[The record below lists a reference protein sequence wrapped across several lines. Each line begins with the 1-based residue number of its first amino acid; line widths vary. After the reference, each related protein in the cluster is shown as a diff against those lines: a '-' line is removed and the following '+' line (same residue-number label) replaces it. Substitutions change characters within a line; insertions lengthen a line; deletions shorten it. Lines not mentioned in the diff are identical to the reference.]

1 MNPEPVRL
9 VAPIAIPPAKKRHGF
24 DLALARFPIGLSLLS
39 DPPALSHVLPGLL
52 VGTVGLLAAPGGKG
66 KTMFLLQL
74 AAAMAL
80 GRPIC
85 GGLFEFGG
93 KDTCRRTAPSKVVV
107 LLAEES
113 AAIVNHRLH
122 TILTSMMLGGSPLLP
137 HKEDLDLLETLQRNL
152 VVLPC
157 ADHGRPTLFDRDGKT
172 TWIYEQLQQLSQG
185 ANLVLLD
192 PLRQLHN
199 GDEIDSGYMTEVMSS
214 LQRIVAG
221 TSGAL
226 MVAHHTSQA
235 SSVADYGDRAQA
247 ARGSTAIT
255 DAVRFQLNL
264 STPTEKWLLSKGI
277 GYADTDHL
285 LRVDVAK
292 ANHLPPVP
300 TQILLRGPGGVL
312 RQAKQHELQLRIGAS
327 SRARKGA
334 QS

>member
-1 MNPEPVRL
+1 MNQEPVRL
-9 VAPIAIPPAKKRHGF
+9 VAPLATPPAKRRHGF
-24 DLALARFPIGLSLLS
+24 DLAQARFAIDLNLPS

-85 GGLFEFGG
+85 GGLFELGG
-93 KDTCRRTAPSKVVV
+93 KDACRRTEPSKVVV
-107 LLAEES
+107 VLAEES
-113 AAIVNHRLH
+113 AAIVHHRLH
-122 TILTSMMLGGSPLLP
+122 TILSSSMRGGSPLLP
-137 HKEDLDLLETLQRNL
+137 HTADLELLETLQRNL

-172 TWIYEQLQQLSQG
+172 TWIYERLQELSQG
-185 ANLVLLD
+185 AHLVLLD

-199 GDEIDSGYMTEVMSS
+199 GDEVDSGYMTGVMSS

-221 TSGAL
+221 TSGAM

-264 STPTEKWLLSKGI
+264 STPSDKWLRSMGI
-277 GYADTDHL
+277 GYDDTDNL

-292 ANHLPPVP
+292 ANHLAPVP
-300 TQILLRGPGGVL
+300 TQLLIRGPGGVL
-312 RQAKQHELQLRIGAS
+312 RQAKQHELQMRIGVS
-327 SRARKGA
+327 SRSRKGA